1 MSLFTFS
8 NEYIVVEL
16 SKGCLQLN
24 SFMVATILVGGST
37 LLSVSGMFL
46 VRKFV
51 HLEKLQSYH
60 EVGGYLLAVLGT
72 LYAVVL
78 GFAVVSASE
87 GLDRATVNVEKE
99 ANSIA
104 DVFRLAEG
112 FPLQNRQEI
121 QLACDRY
128 VHLVIEDEWTTMNS
142 AKASAKCWQQ
152 VDIVWSSIRNYEPKT
167 ESQKAFYSQI
177 LCAMDEFGD
186 CRRERLISAKNTVS
200 PLLWLVLLVGGTS
213 TTVFTYFFGINSV
226 RVQALMTV
234 LVSVTLSS
242 NILLVA
248 LYSSPFTGEF
258 GVKPFAFDMDL
269 KMFDGLAK
277 QRAPGP

>member
-1 MSLFTFS
+1 
-8 NEYIVVEL
+8 
-16 SKGCLQLN
+16 
-24 SFMVATILVGGST
+24 MVAAALVGGST

-87 GLDRATVNVEKE
+87 GLDRATVNVERE
-99 ANSIA
+99 ANAIA

-128 VHLVIEDEWTTMNS
+128 VHVVMEDEWTTMNK
-142 AKASAKCWQQ
+142 AQASAQCWHQ

-167 ESQKAFYSQI
+167 ESQKAFYAQI
-177 LCAMDEFGD
+177 LNAMDEFGD
-186 CRRERLISAKNTVS
+186 CRRARLISAKNTVS
-200 PLLWLVLLVGGTS
+200 PLLWLVLIVGGIS
-213 TTVFTYFFGINSV
+213 TTVFTYFFGVNSIKA
-226 RVQALMTV
+226 QALMTV

-258 GVKPFAFDMDL
+258 GVKPLAFEMDV
-269 KMFDGLAK
+269 KMFDAMEK
-277 QRAPGP
+277 QRTP